1 MTSAPH
7 SRGADDGA
15 AIQTDAAPLAPGQS
29 RLRVRAGETE
39 LQFEGSEAFLRELLP
54 TVLDALVR
62 RTGGSAP
69 SPTPAAPEPPPG
81 RSDAPLGA
89 LAREL
94 GIASDRVQV
103 ALRPSPEPPWIDIDP
118 HHWAVFKDKGPKFG
132 RNSANDVQ
140 FVAMALNLWF
150 RQLGRDAPTM
160 PETRS
165 VVRAAGLTTKNAT
178 RSIENC
184 ATLQR
189 RGEHVGLRPSEY
201 LRARRI
207 VRAFCLQEA
216 VAAE

>member
-1 MTSAPH
+1 MTSPPSTGGANAGAP
-7 SRGADDGA
+7 
-15 AIQTDAAPLAPGQS
+15 IQTDAAPLGPGQS
-29 RLRVRAGETE
+29 RLRVRSGETE
-39 LQFEGSEAFLRELLP
+39 LQFEGSEDFLRELLP

-62 RTGGSAP
+62 RTGGLEPAP
-69 SPTPAAPEPPPG
+69 TAAAPGPG
-81 RSDAPLGA
+81 DTPLGA

-94 GIASDRVQV
+94 GIAPDRVHA
-103 ALRPSPEPPWIDIDP
+103 ALTPSPEPPWIDIDP

-140 FVAMALNLWF
+140 FTAMALNLWF

-178 RSIENC
+178 RSVENC